1 MGTNKKYWK
10 GLDELNETPEFVAS
24 TKNEFPQELS
34 VDQFLAE
41 DKLKESSTG
50 RRDFLKFLGFSV
62 AAATVAACE
71 APVIK
76 AVPYAVKPEDITP
89 GVANWYA
96 SSYYDGESYASVL
109 VKTREGR
116 PIHIKGNKK
125 NGFTNGGTNPRIV
138 GSVLSLY
145 DGERLQNPQ
154 LNDEAITWGAA
165 DETIMK
171 QLKATVNKGKKVVLL
186 SNTIISPSTQTIIG
200 ELKTSLTGGSDLVAS
215 VEGAPVEG
223 VAGEGLAVQPA
234 VDNSKFEHV
243 QYDAIS
249 YNGMREANLE
259 SFGKR
264 IIPDYDFSAAK
275 TIVSVGADFMN
286 SWVLPT
292 QFLADYVKG
301 RNPENDWM
309 SRHHQFET
317 NMSITGSNAD
327 VRSMIKPSE
336 QGKVLALLLK
346 EVGGSVGI
354 STEGLS
360 EAVIANVK
368 SAAADLKAAKGKSI
382 VVAGSN
388 RKSIQVIVNAINS
401 KLNNY
406 SNTINLN
413 NPINLYQSEDAK
425 MDALVKDMQA
435 GKIGALISWDTNP
448 VYSYGDAV
456 GFAAGVAKVGLT
468 VSMARY
474 ADETATLFQYICPNS
489 HALESWDDFNPKA
502 NHYSLA
508 QPTIRPLHDTRP
520 AAESLMIW
528 AGMASHVGKGSKNYH
543 DYISDIWKQWGFPTQ
558 TEHADF
564 HSYWSAMVH
573 NSCGADSEIPASAIA
588 FNGNLNKAAT
598 AEKAVT
604 SQGTEIA
611 FYQKAGLGAGIHANN
626 PWLQELPDPIS
637 KVTWDNYATMAP
649 SDMENKYNTGLGQR
663 EEQSVVTVTVGDAS
677 IDLPVYP
684 QPGQAPGTIG
694 IAFGY
699 GRGAQGEAIGKSA
712 YQQVGDYGEA
722 STEMIGAN
730 AFLLAK
736 GGVMEAFNATVT
748 DTGNKYTLAC
758 TQTHATVMAR
768 NSIMKETTFDIY
780 KHEKAEAY
788 NHRHKLHSGWNHE
801 EKLTEEFDLW
811 DEHPVEH
818 VGHRWGMSIDLN
830 LCVGCGSCVVAC
842 GSENNVPV
850 VGRDEVRRGREMH
863 WLRIDRYYASDIEAT
878 VGTRVPEEFE
888 EEGFAGL
895 KKPADNPKVAYMPM
909 MCQHCNHAP
918 CETVCPVAATTHSNE
933 GLNQMAYNRC
943 IGTRYCANN
952 CPYKVRRFNWFNYPS
967 YRKFTEVNPAQDDLG
982 RMVLNPDVVVR
993 TRGVMEKCSFCVQ
1006 KIQSGKLVAKKADR
1020 PVVDGDVST
1029 ACADVCPSNAIT
1041 FGDWNDVESQIRKS
1055 SEEKRAYQAL
1065 EEIGVKPNIWYKV
1078 KVRNEVNAEL
1088 AEIQTAHGHGDS
1100 HGDEHEGGD
1109 AHDDNGDHGLDTG
1122 HGGEVDSHGTGH

>member
-1 MGTNKKYWK
+1 MGTNRKYWK

-24 TKNEFPQELS
+24 TKNEFAQELS

-41 DKLKESSTG
+41 DKLSESSTG

-71 APVIK
+71 APVVK
-76 AVPYAVKPEDITP
+76 AVPYVVKPEDITP

-96 SSYYDGESYASVL
+96 SSYYDGDTYASIL

-116 PIHIKGNKK
+116 PIHIKGNKN
-125 NGFTNGGTNPRIV
+125 NGFTKGGTNPRIV

-145 DGERLQNPQ
+145 DGERLQDPQ
-154 LNDEAITWGAA
+154 MNGAVSDWA
-165 DETIMK
+165 TVDSDIIK
-171 QLKATVNKGKKVVLL
+171 KLKASVDAGKKVALL
-186 SNTIISPSTQTIIG
+186 SNTVISPSTLEIIREFTANIG
-200 ELKTSLTGGSDLVAS
+200 GGSLTM
-215 VEGAPVEG
+215 PVEG
-223 VAGEGLAVQPA
+223 EATENLIAVPVSNGM
-234 VDNSKFEHV
+234 VDHI

-259 SFGKR
+259 SFGKA
-264 IIPDYDFSAAK
+264 IIPDYDFSKAK

-292 QFLADYVKG
+292 QFLGDYVKM
-301 RNPENDWM
+301 RNPEADEM
-309 SRHHQFET
+309 SRHFQFES
-317 NMSITGSNAD
+317 NMSMTGSNAD
-327 VRSMIKPSE
+327 YRSMIKPSE

-346 EVGGSVGI
+346 EVGGGSVAGI
-354 STEGLS
+354 DTASLS
-360 EAVIANVK
+360 PEVVANVK
-368 SAAADLKAAKGKSI
+368 MAADALKASKGKSI

-401 KLNNY
+401 ALNNY
-406 SNTINLN
+406 EGTINLN
-413 NPINLYQSEDAK
+413 TPIELHKSEDAK
-425 MDALVKDMQA
+425 MAQLVKDMQA
-435 GKIGALISWDTNP
+435 GKIGALISWDTNQ
-448 VYSYGDAV
+448 VYSYGDAE
-456 GFAAGVAKVGLT
+456 GFKAGLTKVGLS

-474 ADETATLFQYICPNS
+474 ADETASLFQYICPDS
-489 HALESWDDFNPKA
+489 HALETWNDFNPKLG
-502 NHYSLA
+502 HYSLA
-508 QPTIRPLHDTRP
+508 QPTIRPLHNTRP

-528 AGMASHVGKGSKNYH
+528 AGLASHVGKDSKNYH
-543 DYISDIWKQWGFPTQ
+543 DYIQGIWQKWGFTMQ
-558 TEHADF
+558 TEYLDF

-573 NSCGADSEIPASAIA
+573 NSCGTDMNAAPTAVPFAGDVAAAGKTEDGIKSGTWEIS
-588 FNGNLNKAAT
+588 
-598 AEKAVT
+598 
-604 SQGTEIA
+604 
-611 FYQKAGLGAGIHANN
+611 FYQKAGIASGIHANN
-626 PWLQELPDPIS
+626 TWLQELPDPIS
-637 KVTWDNYATMAP
+637 KVTWDNYVTMSP
-649 SDMENKYNTGLGQR
+649 EDMKAQGFAMELGQV
-663 EEQSVVTVTVGDAS
+663 EEQNVVSVKVGDRS

-684 QPGQAPGTIG
+684 QPGQAAGTIG

-699 GRGAQGEAIGKSA
+699 GRGEGGEAIGKSA
-712 YQQVGDYGEA
+712 YQQEGIYGQA
-722 STEMIGAN
+722 SKTMIGAN
-730 AFLLAK
+730 AFKLAV
-736 GGVMEAFNATVT
+736 GGVTEAFEASIS
-748 DTGNKYTLAC
+748 DTGNKYILAC

-780 KHEKAEAY
+780 KKEESAAY
-788 NHRHKLHSGWNHE
+788 NHRHTLHTGWNHD

-811 DEHPVEH
+811 EEHPVEV
-818 VGHRWGMSIDLN
+818 VGHRWAMSIDLN

-850 VGRDEVRRGREMH
+850 VGRDEVKRGSEMH
-863 WLRIDRYYASDIEAT
+863 WLRIDRYYASEIEAT
-878 VGTRVPEEFE
+878 VGTRNPEEFE
-888 EEGFAGL
+888 AQGFGGL
-895 KKPADNPKVAYMPM
+895 QEPASNPKVAYMPM
-909 MCQHCNHAP
+909 LCHHCNHAP

-933 GLNQMAYNRC
+933 GLNQMTYNRC

-1006 KIQSGKLVAKKADR
+1006 KIQTGKLVAKKAER

-1041 FGDWNDVESQIRKS
+1041 FGDWNDNESMIRKS

-1065 EEIGVKPNIWYKV
+1065 EEIGIKPNIWYKM
-1078 KVRNEVNAEL
+1078 KVRNEVNEEL
-1088 AEIQTAHGHGDS
+1088 AAIQTAHGSHGGGEHGAEDHGTLGTG
-1100 HGDEHEGGD
+1100 HGDEAET
-1109 AHDDNGDHGLDTG
+1109 NHG
-1122 HGGEVDSHGTGH
+1122 H